1 MGREIN
7 MEKEFSENIDRMLA
21 GEEVQVS
28 AAVSDDYRA
37 AVDFAQRL
45 IRLRPMPSAFFEAKL
60 RERLLQRLSEQ
71 DMKTPARAK
80 ESWLQE
86 GLKRLVP
93 RQLVWR
99 AVTATLLVAIVASG
113 VFWQMGGF
121 TQLVPPPPRPLSP
134 LPKQPVRME
143 ITSVKTTYLTGEEV
157 EFISSET
164 VVVIPSPSPMATTPP
179 VIDHWEETV
188 WHSPAGYERLKL
200 GLAESVEYTITWTT
214 GGD

>member
-1 MGREIN
+1 MGRKDVD
-7 MEKEFSENIDRMLA
+7 KEFSEDIDRVLA
-21 GEEVQVS
+21 GEEVKLGTE
-28 AAVSDDYRA
+28 ASDDYRA

-45 IRLRPMPSAFFEAKL
+45 IRLRPTPPAFFEAKL

-71 DMKTPARAK
+71 ETKAPARAK
-80 ESWLQE
+80 ENWFWE
-86 GLKRLVP
+86 GLRRLVP
-93 RQLVWR
+93 QTMVWR
-99 AVTATLLVAIVASG
+99 AVTTTLLVIIVASG

-121 TQLVPPPPRPLSP
+121 TQPATLPPRPLSP
-134 LPKQPVRME
+134 LPEQPVRME

-200 GLAESVEYTITWTT
+200 GLGESVEYTITWTT